1 MKLPESI
8 EKHVDRM
15 VDHYA
20 RMAIMAGWLDYTRA
34 RVSELQKE
42 DKMYANLGA
51 RIKKRIEELKSA
63 DHS

>member
-1 MKLPESI
+1 MSLDQHFEKL
-8 EKHVDRM
+8 

-20 RMAIMAGWLDYTRA
+20 RMATMAGWLDYTRA

-42 DKMYANLGA
+42 DRIYANLGI

>member
-1 MKLPESI
+1 MKFSESI
-8 EKHVDRM
+8 EEHIEQL

-20 RMAIMAGWLDYTRA
+20 RMATMAGWLDYARA

-51 RIKKRIEELKSA
+51 RVKKRIEELKSA

>member
-1 MKLPESI
+1 MAFPE
-8 EKHVDRM
+8 EHVEQL

-20 RMAIMAGWLDYTRA
+20 RMATMAGWLDYTRA

-42 DKMYANLGA
+42 DKMYANLGI